1 MKTKF
6 AIFAVTGM
14 LAVATAAQAAQ
25 SDYFLKIDGI
35 EGEAAVSSWSFGAC
49 NAGTCSSSS
58 AVQTIVSPRDQASG
72 LPTGKRQHG
81 PVRVQASQNTQSL
94 RESPTRAS
102 TGATTAPAPSA
113 TGTASPSKASWDLAK
128 GKGARVAPAPSSST
142 GDLDGDGQA
151 DLAFVGTQPEVSSFS
166 LTYQKITM
174 EYVAVCKGKHFDKAV
189 LRSAGEEFEITGAT
203 VTCSS
208 ARQTQGSSFGER
220 CADGTC
226 ADLGPVTMTFTG
238 GQMKHTKTGHVTLL
252 K

>member
-1 MKTKF
+1 MKTKL
-6 AIFAVTGM
+6 AIFAVTGI
-14 LAVATAAQAAQ
+14 LAMATAAQAAQ
-25 SDYFLKIDGI
+25 SDYFLKIEGI
-35 EGEAAVSSWSFGAC
+35 EGETAVSNWSFGAC
-49 NAGTCSSSS
+49 NAGTCSSGS
-58 AVQTIVSPRDQASG
+58 AVQTIVSPRDPASG

-81 PVRVQASQNTQSL
+81 FVKVTASQNTQSL

-102 TGATTAPAPSA
+102 TGTTSPPAASSTGAASPQKATWDLATCKKARSTATTA
-113 TGTASPSKASWDLAK
+113 T
-128 GKGARVAPAPSSST
+128 V
-142 GDLDGDGQA
+142 GDLDCDGQA